1 MNSLRFSRSRWVA
14 TLAGALSIVASSL
27 GMVTASAA
35 GAADLRSGGNLVV
48 VASGLSQMG
57 SGQLRGVCVDPSGN
71 LFFVNTLK
79 PFIFELTVSSN
90 YTQVITVAGT
100 GASGNL
106 VAGAATSSPINRPRA
121 LICRPSGNIL
131 FTTVNQVGKL
141 TRNGSSYNVSVI
153 AGSGGSGQLVNGGDA
168 LTEPLSAPGGLTV
181 GNNGVIYT
189 VDSSLNVVY
198 SFTPS
203 GSGYVMNIIAGTGSA
218 GTPSSGPSLQS
229 SLFSPTDIAF
239 TPSGTLLVSD
249 TNNGFVEQL
258 TSTSQGW
265 YTRIVGQFSAPRGL
279 AVDANGN
286 VYVAD
291 SIGNRI
297 AEMTPYGNSYDI
309 TVVAGSGVAGFPVAG
324 PATSSPLN
332 NPRFIALDS
341 YGDLFIGDSGN
352 GVVEAVLPNSAVAPT
367 APTVIAESITSS
379 GAITFDWS
387 VSNNGGADITSYS
400 WSGACSGS
408 GNTTTVTCTGLIGG
422 QNYLL
427 AVTATNSAGTSDL
440 GYAMVQALT
449 VPDAPTVIA
458 ESITSSGAITFDWSV
473 GNNGGADITSYSWS
487 GACSGSGNTT
497 TVTCTGLSNHQDY
510 TLWVTATNALGDSTP
525 GSSTATGETVPD
537 APQAVNLSAGVGS
550 ISVDGIATSND
561 GGSAVT
567 SYTVIA
573 TDPAGNTQA
582 CTVAFDSSQSTQNCV
597 LQGLTN
603 GTTYQV
609 AVFATNTL
617 GNSSS
622 LDAGSVS
629 TPDVPAAPVVT
640 TAPVSSSGE
649 ITYNWVDLNT
659 GGSDITSYTWSG
671 ACSGS
676 GNTTTVTCTGLTG
689 GTSYELNVTA
699 TNGVGTSEAGSSSAT
714 ARTIPGSVSA
724 ISTWASHGSIDV
736 SWSAPSDDGGDAVS
750 SYTVTATDASGNS
763 FTCIAGPGLSANW
776 TACSVTG
783 LSDATSYDITVI
795 AHNSWGAS
803 ISTDG
808 GWVSTVSYPHAP
820 TVTVQPVTT
829 GGEITFSWSVSDNG
843 GRAITSYTWSGACS
857 GSGNVTT
864 VTCTGLAG
872 GTSYE
877 LKVTATNGVGTS
889 DSGSAQ
895 VTTPSVPSAPRYVTT
910 TVTLHSVTVTWSP
923 ALTNG
928 GSPVTAYVATALD
941 ANNHEHV
948 CTANS
953 SATTCTIANLD
964 SGATYGVSVVAL
976 SEWGNS
982 PSANGGSS
990 TTWRLPA
997 APAVGSALS
1006 RSRAAVLN
1014 WSAPSDNGGS
1024 AVSSYTVTDGHGH
1037 QCITALTSCTIS
1049 GLTNGTSYVFT
1060 VTASS
1065 LAGTSPVATFASVM
1079 PLGANITQR
1088 VAGFDISSASV
1099 TADMATQIRALASA
1113 IMASGRHSVTITG
1126 YGNVGI
1132 REAVRLA
1139 RATHAR
1145 SILLAALVAAGHHDV
1160 VISVAVGPASTTFGT
1175 GGPAVLAASRRCV
1188 VIATH

>member
-1 MNSLRFSRSRWVA
+1 MNSLRFSRSRWGA

-71 LFFVNTLK
+71 LFFVNTLQ

-100 GASGNL
+100 GASANL

-153 AGSGGSGQLVNGGDA
+153 AGSGGSGKLVDGGDA

-189 VDSSLNVVY
+189 VDSTSNVVY

-218 GTPSSGPSLQS
+218 GTPSAGPSLQS
-229 SLFSPTDIAF
+229 RLLSPTDIAF

-291 SIGNRI
+291 STANRI
-297 AEMTPYGNSYDI
+297 YEMTPYGNSYDI

-341 YGDLFIGDSGN
+341 YGDLVIGDSGN
-352 GVVEAVLPNSAVAPT
+352 GVVEAVLPNNVVAPT

-408 GNTTTVTCTGLIGG
+408 GNTTTVTCTGL
-422 QNYLL
+422 
-427 AVTATNSAGTSDL
+427 
-440 GYAMVQALT
+440 
-449 VPDAPTVIA
+449 
-458 ESITSSGAITFDWSV
+458 
-473 GNNGGADITSYSWS
+473 
-487 GACSGSGNTT
+487 
-497 TVTCTGLSNHQDY
+497 SNHQDY
-510 TLWVTATNALGDSTP
+510 TLWVTATNALGDSSP

-561 GGSAVT
+561 GGSPVT

-573 TDPAGNTQA
+573 SDPAGNTQA

-603 GTTYQV
+603 GTTYQI

-699 TNGVGTSEAGSSSAT
+699 TNGVGTS
-714 ARTIPGSVSA
+714 
-724 ISTWASHGSIDV
+724 
-736 SWSAPSDDGGDAVS
+736 
-750 SYTVTATDASGNS
+750 
-763 FTCIAGPGLSANW
+763 
-776 TACSVTG
+776 
-783 LSDATSYDITVI
+783 
-795 AHNSWGAS
+795 
-803 ISTDG
+803 
-808 GWVSTVSYPHAP
+808 
-820 TVTVQPVTT
+820 
-829 GGEITFSWSVSDNG
+829 
-843 GRAITSYTWSGACS
+843 
-857 GSGNVTT
+857 
-864 VTCTGLAG
+864 
-872 GTSYE
+872 
-877 LKVTATNGVGTS
+877 

-964 SGATYGVSVVAL
+964 SGVTYGVSVVAL
-976 SEWGNS
+976 GEWGNS

-990 TTWRLPA
+990 TTWHLPA

-1088 VAGFDISSASV
+1088 VAGFDINSASV

-1113 IMASGRHSVTITG
+1113 IVASGRHSVSITG
-1126 YGNVGI
+1126 YGNVGLPN
-1132 REAVRLA
+1132 AVRLA

-1145 SILLAALVAAGHHDV
+1145 SILLAALVAAGHRDV

-1175 GGPAVLAASRRCV
+1175 GGPAVLAASTRCV